1 MMKKLGLA
9 IVVGSALS
17 GPMPLMADEPVTPL
31 IAQACAGCHGQSG
44 EGLGAVPRI
53 AGKDRAVFI
62 ATWEAFRAGEKPATI
77 MNRIAPGYTESE
89 VAALADYF
97 SALRA
102 EP

>member
-1 MMKKLGLA
+1 
-9 IVVGSALS
+9 
-17 GPMPLMADEPVTPL
+17 
-31 IAQACAGCHGQSG
+31 
-44 EGLGAVPRI
+44 
-53 AGKDRAVFI
+53 
-62 ATWEAFRAGEKPATI
+62 